1 MIFKTISVLFLLCTI
16 QLFGEE
22 HVSGEQ
28 KISVGNYHSIQQAI
42 ETHPG
47 KMIYLPAGDYK
58 ISEKIKLRSHHGGL
72 YGAGRI
78 IQSNPEA
85 PIIEIEGASS
95 VQLRGITLQR
105 AEGKMKTKVEA
116 VLAINCKNLDIDH
129 VQIYD
134 NRTRSGAIA
143 VRNCA
148 GVRITNCL
156 VQNYM
161 QITVDDR
168 TGSSDWG
175 YAFNCIDGSGIVVT
189 ESQSVLIQGNRVI
202 ENRLL
207 PTPEIQKEFDL
218 GKIIKRN
225 PVKGTI
231 ISEQTWNSDHVSN
244 WHQGS
249 AIIVSSPESSGKV
262 QILGNNIENAAQGID
277 IHADHVVVSQNI
289 VNNAFVG
296 MKAMHGSRHIIIIG
310 NQFIKNDLWS
320 IGLMPGAASHAASAG
335 KDGKT
340 SKNANIDGGSIIAN
354 NIISEFGYGHAH
366 WIWKDNGSPI
376 KLDAGQK
383 PTNPPLKDVIIQ
395 GNIVYNSGRDELKT
409 SPDNRPRYRFA
420 IVISSEVQG
429 LHFSNNILHPGHE
442 GVSNI
447 SIKP

>member
-420 IVISSEVQG
+420 IVIAREVQG